1 MTIFLGLITP
11 LIAYVVI
18 TLLHVAIP
26 AKRVDGYVKN
36 DATGEVRRY
45 RLNGRYVLAAS
56 VILWFL
62 LGYFNIVPY
71 VWLYETRWLGLI
83 GACVIGLAYSLFV
96 VLRVPPNRASFFA
109 DLWFGRSKDPQ
120 LKDGFVD
127 AKVWLYLVGAV
138 MLQLNVLS
146 FAAFHLQNVESINP
160 GFLLGCAML
169 TWFCVE
175 YLIFERIHLWT
186 YDFIAERVGFKLGFG
201 CLAFYPYFYSVSLWF
216 TADLPNPG
224 IPVWV
229 TVLFGALFLCGWV
242 LTRGANMQKFYF
254 KSKPGQKFLWIEPQA
269 ISDGNNRLLVNGF
282 WGASRHI
289 NYLGEIIQA
298 VAIALA
304 PGYFEIW
311 MVWLYPIYYIGLFLS
326 RQIDDDAICQAKYGD
341 LWDEYTSK
349 VKYRIV
355 PGLYGRGR
363 DPHAEVG
370 LRPPS
375 AGRAT
380 PPRRC

>member
-1 MTIFLGLITP
+1 MPIRALLR
-11 LIAYVVI
+11 LRALADVVRN
-18 TLLHVAIP
+18 VR
-26 AKRVDGYVKN
+26 RVDERRVEHDPLVDRLTAAELGGGDDRLQGYVKD
-36 DATGEVRRY
+36 DATGEVRKY

-96 VLRVPPNRASFFA
+96 VLRVPPNRGSFLA

-254 KSKPGQKFLWIEPQA
+254 KTKPGSKFLWIEPQA

-304 PGYFEIW
+304 PGYFAIW

-341 LWDEYTSK
+341 LWDEYTAK

-355 PGLYGRGR
+355 PGLY
-363 DPHAEVG
+363 
-370 LRPPS
+370 
-375 AGRAT
+375 
-380 PPRRC
+380 